1 MYARCKNIMDIFCGE
16 KHDQEKKECIKIVKN
31 KTDYT
36 LDNPDKF
43 NFYTDCQVSRPHF
56 FIKMHSA

>member
-36 LDNPDKF
+36 LDIRISLIF
-43 NFYTDCQVSRPHF
+43 TLIVR
-56 FIKMHSA
+56 